1 MLDEHENSIANFA
14 IDSDSDLDSPKMK
27 HSSSSEMESNEM
39 ELFGS
44 DSSDEEYSD
53 PDIISMKSLRK
64 QTNRNKTCIDWSR
77 DPRIDFVDLS

>member
-1 MLDEHENSIANFA
+1 
-14 IDSDSDLDSPKMK
+14 
-27 HSSSSEMESNEM
+27 M

-53 PDIISMKSLRK
+53 DDIISMKSLTK
-64 QTNRNKTCIDWSR
+64 QANRNKTWIDWSR